1 MRSWQWARRTGNF
14 LDEAK
19 MTMRWFEL
27 GKARFLIRPPNPD
40 LIFSLNEKRK
50 KGELDLL
57 RSGKLKA

>member
-1 MRSWQWARRTGNF
+1 
-14 LDEAK
+14 